1 MQSTCHLVIDSK
13 ALQFEVISGS
23 DDNFSNNMTEMIH
36 GAPLNIKVTFLRTG
50 LNSYCQLN
58 ESADA
63 HQLGL
68 TCL

>member
-1 MQSTCHLVIDSK
+1 M
-13 ALQFEVISGS
+13 E
-23 DDNFSNNMTEMIH
+23 NFSNNMTEMIH